1 MSTDI
6 PGILKTIPAW
16 LVLLMVLPAVA
27 EETPDKTSE
36 RYHSLRG
43 TVYKKTLTSLE
54 EDGYRTRFKIKLSA
68 AVYKYDTIGQ
78 VFDSDLLHLQSYGL
92 RPGISFRVPT
102 RWENIDFIPSV
113 NVAITYQ
120 NELGKTLV
128 SGSIYAG
135 FDYEQLFDQSLFGT
149 TVGIKYGTRYD
160 EDGLNLDDYVEFK
173 VSARF
178 RKNLKWTIG
187 EHITTATP
195 FVSASYYLD
204 ELELGT
210 VDELVTEIERRY
222 SIGVT
227 FSTLPRKK
235 LWKIKIPEIKL
246 SYSFGD
252 NVTGFKIRF

>member
-1 MSTDI
+1 MGRS
-6 PGILKTIPAW
+6 P
-16 LVLLMVLPAVA
+16 
-27 EETPDKTSE
+27 
-36 RYHSLRG
+36 
-43 TVYKKTLTSLE
+43 
-54 EDGYRTRFKIKLSA
+54 F
-68 AVYKYDTIGQ
+68 
-78 VFDSDLLHLQSYGL
+78 LHV
-92 RPGISFRVPT
+92 RIPT
-102 RWENIDFIPSV
+102 RWENIDFIPSL
-113 NVAITYQ
+113 NLGITYQ

-128 SGSIYAG
+128 SGSVYAG
-135 FDYEQLFDQSLFGT
+135 FDYKQLIEESLIGT
-149 TVGIKYGTRYD
+149 TGGIKYGTRYD

-204 ELELGT
+204 ELELGA
-210 VDELVTEIERRY
+210 VDELATEIERRY
-222 SIGVT
+222 SIGAA

-252 NVTGFKIRF
+252 KVTGFKIRF